1 MRDRYLYLLGGHS
14 FQKET
19 NRQFVE
25 QAGGSNARIVLCIM
39 NRPGWEE
46 YVPLFQQMWT
56 ESGARDMQVIV
67 PDEDGILDM
76 EQAEQVLSQATGIF
90 IGGGNTEKYHHYY
103 ATGRFKDLLINCYE
117 NGVPI
122 AGNSAGALILPEICL
137 ISPLDNE
144 QSVMLFKQ
152 GVGLLSNVLISV
164 HYTEWSDQSNL
175 LEGMRT
181 KKVKRGIGIDEQ
193 ACAVFINGQLAYA
206 LGESVHEVIFE
217 DFDPDQYTIV
227 KGQSHK

>member
-1 MRDRYLYLLGGHS
+1 LRDRYLYLLGGHS
-14 FQKET
+14 FQAEA
-19 NRQFVE
+19 NRQFIE
-25 QAGGSNARIVLCIM
+25 QAGGSNARIALCIM
-39 NRPGWEE
+39 NRPGWEG
-46 YVPLFQQMWT
+46 YVPLFQQMWK
-56 ESGARDMQVIV
+56 ESGAEDMQVIV
-67 PDEDGILDM
+67 PDEDGKLDM
-76 EQAEQVLSQATGIF
+76 EHAEQVLSQATGIF
-90 IGGGNTEKYHHYY
+90 IGGGNTEKYQHYY
-103 ATGRFKDLLINCYE
+103 ATGPFKELLIDRYG

-193 ACAVFINGQLAYA
+193 ACAVFINGQLAYS

-217 DFDPDQYTIV
+217 DVDLDPYTMT
-227 KGQSHK
+227 KETS

>member
-1 MRDRYLYLLGGHS
+1 MRDRYLFLLGGNS
-14 FQKET
+14 FQREA
-19 NRQFVE
+19 NRQFIE

-46 YVPLFQQMWT
+46 YVPLFQQMWA
-56 ESGARDMQVIV
+56 ESGAQDVKVIV
-67 PDEDGILDM
+67 PDDDGKLDM
-76 EQAEQVLSQATGIF
+76 EQAEQVLTQATGIF

-103 ATGRFKDLLINCYE
+103 ATGRFKELLINGYE

-122 AGNSAGALILPEICL
+122 AGNSAGALILPETCL

-193 ACAVFINGQLAYA
+193 ACAVFINGQLAYS
-206 LGESVHEVIFE
+206 LGEAVHEVIFE
-217 DFDPDQYTIV
+217 DDDLDQYTMI
-227 KGQSHK
+227 KRTS

>member
-1 MRDRYLYLLGGHS
+1 
-14 FQKET
+14 
-19 NRQFVE
+19 
-25 QAGGSNARIVLCIM
+25 M

-46 YVPLFQQMWT
+46 YVPLFQQMWA
-56 ESGARDMQVIV
+56 ESGAQDVKVIV
-67 PDEDGILDM
+67 PDEDGKLDM
-76 EQAEQVLSQATGIF
+76 EHEQVLLQATGIF
-90 IGGGNTEKYHHYY
+90 IGGGNTENYHRYY
-103 ATGRFKDLLINCYE
+103 ATGRFKELLINCYE

-144 QSVMLFKQ
+144 QGVMLFKQ

-193 ACAVFINGQLAYA
+193 ACAVIINGQLAYA
-206 LGESVHEVIFE
+206 LGEAVHEVIFE
-217 DFDPDQYTIV
+217 EDDLDQYTIV
-227 KGQSHK
+227 KKTS

>member
-14 FQKET
+14 FQAEA
-19 NRQFVE
+19 NRQFIK
-25 QAGGSNARIVLCIM
+25 QAGGSNARIALCIM
-39 NRPGWEE
+39 NKPGWEE
-46 YVPLFQQMWT
+46 YVPLFQRMWKD
-56 ESGARDMQVIV
+56 SGAQDMQVIV
-67 PDEDGILDM
+67 PDDHGKLDM
-76 EQAEQVLSQATGIF
+76 EHVEQVLSQATGIF

-103 ATGRFKDLLINCYE
+103 ATGPFKELLIDRYE
-117 NGVPI
+117 KGVPI

-144 QSVMLFKQ
+144 QGVMLFKQ
-152 GVGLLSNVLISV
+152 GVGLFSNILISV

-217 DFDPDQYTIV
+217 DVDLDQYTIV
-227 KGQSHK
+227 KGLSHK

>member
-1 MRDRYLYLLGGHS
+1 M
-14 FQKET
+14 
-19 NRQFVE
+19 
-25 QAGGSNARIVLCIM
+25 
-39 NRPGWEE
+39 
-46 YVPLFQQMWT
+46 
-56 ESGARDMQVIV
+56 
-67 PDEDGILDM
+67 
-76 EQAEQVLSQATGIF
+76 
-90 IGGGNTEKYHHYY
+90 
-103 ATGRFKDLLINCYE
+103 NCYE

-122 AGNSAGALILPEICL
+122 AGNSAGALILPETCL

-193 ACAVFINGQLAYA
+193 ACAVFINGQLAYS
-206 LGESVHEVIFE
+206 LGEAVHEVIFE
-217 DFDPDQYTIV
+217 DDDLDQYTIV
-227 KGQSHK
+227 KGCLISRDVSSILKQKSTGSPVILKHPNTRSGSTIRRTDNA